1 MMEEE
6 AVMIE
11 PQISVPEDIQQE
23 LRRAQQDRRAF
34 SNPADRARHLRLFF
48 AWLPKILQDAPGIQW
63 DELPSQAMGHLVR
76 TVADHPDAIPIALAV
91 GSAMH
96 GMKRNTLLHV
106 SSMLLTLCRHLR
118 THFGMTQISQLQGR
132 EIWMRFVTGRQ
143 LTGGEVRLLTNY
155 ASVTAGHLRTYLE
168 HLDERQRV
176 VLEPYVFPP
185 LPARFLELHAQH
197 KASVL
202 AAQARRKE
210 QSDVLTP
217 LLPLLIEVAQLRKQ
231 AMERLYKA
239 FCAVR
244 DQAQAGQIALP
255 HHFQYTDR
263 WMTPTS
269 DAPTIAEVGLVERP
283 LTLTLTLWTR
293 ESWVEAHPEL
303 YGRCVQWQRRRQ
315 LFAYATEKELYF
327 LQYEGNQQD
336 LLWCG
341 DILANWSVLADPDSQ
356 PDEAEYG
363 KSRRWHTAL
372 GLNRPGL
379 LAPPKRSSVWFR
391 HATSAGALLFEPESL
406 YRGTL
411 YAAAL
416 ATLALTNG
424 SRVSELLQVSATRF
438 ETIVVDETKQHQPT
452 GRKIGLLVQK
462 LLPKGC
468 TQEHERQLFLVG
480 EMAGRLLREIGQLLQ
495 SIHSGVIPVVHPT
508 RSTKPEDLMPEP
520 YLFQWTA
527 SPDGH
532 LGLLSNE
539 DVSRLL
545 RFLFHGLT
553 FTTRTGKP
561 IRIVAHLLRHVLAT
575 HVRTV
580 QNVPAEAVAYLL
592 HHRVHLSGS
601 THALTIPEATAYYS
615 RLPTA
620 QLLTMLFE
628 AQSSLTPSLER
639 SYVQA
644 PSPQTLEQMDERLRQ
659 IFEQWSLI
667 GPTVLGFCSAGLC
680 IRPTNRALCL
690 GCRFL
695 VPHYSNLPH
704 AHTWR
709 KLYVLHAEQYE
720 AHGHTMDARQ
730 ARQMI
735 QYLDDL
741 IAIMHIQIRARQD
754 GGYLPFADTLFP
766 NACESEKR
774 NDRDTHS
781 S

>member
-1 MMEEE
+1 MEEE
-6 AVMIE
+6 TMMIE
-11 PQISVPEDIQQE
+11 PQISAPEDIQEE
-23 LRRAQQDRRAF
+23 LRRAQHDRRAF
-34 SNPADRARHLRLFF
+34 SNPAERATHLRLFF
-48 AWLPKILQDAPGIQW
+48 AWLPKILQDVPGIRW

-91 GSAMH
+91 GCAMH

-118 THFGMTQISQLQGR
+118 ADFGMKEISQLQGR
-132 EIWMRFVTGRQ
+132 EIWMRFVSERQ

-168 HLDERQRV
+168 HLNERHRV
-176 VLEPYVFPP
+176 LLEPYVFPL

-217 LLPLLIEVAQLRKQ
+217 LLPLLIEIAQLRKQ

-239 FCAVR
+239 FCVVR
-244 DQAQAGQIALP
+244 EKAQAGQIALP
-255 HHFQYTDR
+255 YRFQYTDR
-263 WMTPTS
+263 CITLTD
-269 DAPTIAEVGLVERP
+269 DAPTIAAVSLVERAVA
-283 LTLTLTLWTR
+283 LTLTLWTR
-293 ESWVEAHPEL
+293 DTWVEAHPEL

-315 LFAYATEKELYF
+315 LSAYAAEKELYF
-327 LQYEGNQQD
+327 LQYEGDLPD

-341 DILANWSVLADPDSQ
+341 DLLATWPVLIAPDSQ

-372 GLNRPGL
+372 CLNRPGL

-391 HATSAGALLFEPESL
+391 HAMSAGAVLFEPESL

-438 ETIVVDETKQHQPT
+438 ETIVVDETKQQQPT

-462 LLPKGC
+462 LLPKGS
-468 TQEHERQLFLVG
+468 TQESERQLFLVG
-480 EMAGRLLREIGQLLQ
+480 EVAGRLLREIGQLLQ
-495 SIHSGVIPVVHPT
+495 ATHDGVIPVVHPT
-508 RSTKPEDLMPEP
+508 RSTKSEDLAPEP
-520 YLFQWTA
+520 YLFQWAA
-527 SPDGH
+527 SRNGH

-539 DVSRLL
+539 DVARLL
-545 RFLFHGLT
+545 RFLFHGLS
-553 FTTRTGKP
+553 FSTRTGKP
-561 IRIVAHLLRHVLAT
+561 IRIVPHLLRHVLAT

-592 HHRVHLSGS
+592 HHRVLLAGS
-601 THALTIPEATAYYS
+601 THALTIPAATAYYS
-615 RLPTA
+615 RLPTV
-620 QLLTMLFE
+620 QLLALLFE
-628 AQSSLTPSLER
+628 AQSTLTPSLER

-644 PSPQTLEQMDERLRQ
+644 PSPQTLEQMDEGLRQ

-680 IRPTNRALCL
+680 VRPTNRALCL

-720 AHGHTMDARQ
+720 AHGHTIDAKQ
-730 ARQMI
+730 ARQMV

-741 IAIMHIQIRARQD
+741 IAVMSIQIRARQD
-754 GGYLPFADTLFP
+754 GGYLPFADTLLSDV
-766 NACESEKR
+766 NESEKKD
-774 NDRDTHS
+774 DRDTHS

>member
-1 MMEEE
+1 MEEE

-11 PQISVPEDIQQE
+11 PHISVPEDIQEE

-34 SNPADRARHLRLFF
+34 SNPAERVTHLRLFF
-48 AWLPKILQDAPGIQW
+48 AWLPRILQDAPGIQW

-91 GSAMH
+91 GCAMH

-118 THFGMTQISQLQGR
+118 AHFGMTQISQLQGR

-168 HLDERQRV
+168 YLNERQRV
-176 VLEPYVFPP
+176 VLAPYVFPL

-202 AAQARRKE
+202 AAQARRRE

-217 LLPLLIEVAQLRKQ
+217 LLPLLIEIAQLRKQ

-244 DQAQAGQIALP
+244 DQAQAGQVSLP
-255 HHFQYTDR
+255 YHFQYTDR
-263 WMTPTS
+263 WMILTE

-293 ESWVEAHPEL
+293 ESWVQAHPEL

-341 DILANWSVLADPDSQ
+341 DILANWSILADPDSQ

-411 YAAAL
+411 FAAAL
-416 ATLALTNG
+416 ATLTLTNG

-438 ETIVVDETKQHQPT
+438 ETIVVDETKQQQPT

-495 SIHSGVIPVVHPT
+495 SIHGGVIPIVHPT
-508 RSTKPEDLMPEP
+508 RSTKSEDLMAEP
-520 YLFQWTA
+520 YLFQWAA

-592 HHRVHLSGS
+592 HHRVQLSGS

-620 QLLTMLFE
+620 QLLAMLFE

-667 GPTVLGFCSAGLC
+667 GPTMLGFCSAGLC

-709 KLYVLHAEQYE
+709 KLYILHAEQYE
-720 AHGHTMDARQ
+720 AHGHTVDAKQ

-766 NACESEKR
+766 SAHESEKR

>member
-1 MMEEE
+1 MEEE

-11 PQISVPEDIQQE
+11 PQIPVPETMQEE
-23 LRRAQQDRRAF
+23 LRRAQQDRRTF

-48 AWLPKILQDAPGIQW
+48 AWLPGILQDAPGIRW

-91 GSAMH
+91 GCAMH

-118 THFGMTQISQLQGR
+118 AHFGMTQISQLQGR
-132 EIWMRFVTGRQ
+132 DIWMRFVTRRQ
-143 LTGGEVRLLTNY
+143 LTGGEVRLLTSY

-168 HLDERQRV
+168 RLDERHRV
-176 VLEPYVFPP
+176 VLAPYVFPP
-185 LPARFLELHAQH
+185 LPARFLELYAQH

-239 FCAVR
+239 FCATR
-244 DQAQAGQIALP
+244 EKAQSGQITLP
-255 HHFQYTDR
+255 YRFQYTDR
-263 WMTPTS
+263 CLTLTE
-269 DAPTIAEVGLVERP
+269 DAPSIAAVSLVERP
-283 LTLTLTLWTR
+283 VTLTLTLWTR
-293 ESWVEAHPEL
+293 DTWVEAHPEV
-303 YGRCVQWQRRRQ
+303 YGPAVQWQRRHQ
-315 LFAYATEKELYF
+315 LFAYAADKELYF
-327 LQYEGNQQD
+327 LQYEGDLQD

-341 DILANWSVLADPDSQ
+341 DILATWPVLAEIDAE

-372 GLNRPGL
+372 YLDRPGL

-391 HATSAGALLFEPESL
+391 HAMSAGAVLFEPESL

-411 YAAAL
+411 YTTAL

-438 ETIVVDETKQHQPT
+438 ETIVVDETRKHQST

-468 TQEHERQLFLVG
+468 TQENERQLFLVG

-495 SIHSGVIPVVHPT
+495 AIHNGIIPVVHPT
-508 RSTKPEDLMPEP
+508 RSAKSEDLMPES
-520 YLFQWTA
+520 YLFRWAA

-592 HHRVHLSGS
+592 HHRIQISGS

-620 QLLTMLFE
+620 QLLAMLFE
-628 AQSSLTPSLER
+628 AQSNLTPSLER
-639 SYVQA
+639 NYLQA
-644 PSPQTLEQMDERLRQ
+644 PSPQTVEQMDERLRQ

-667 GPTVLGFCSAGLC
+667 GPTVLGFCSAGIC
-680 IRPTNRALCL
+680 VRPTNRALCL

-720 AHGHTMDARQ
+720 AHGHTMDAKQ

-735 QYLDDL
+735 KYLDDL
-741 IAIMHIQIRARQD
+741 ITIMHIQVRARQD

-766 NACESEKR
+766 DGRESEKR